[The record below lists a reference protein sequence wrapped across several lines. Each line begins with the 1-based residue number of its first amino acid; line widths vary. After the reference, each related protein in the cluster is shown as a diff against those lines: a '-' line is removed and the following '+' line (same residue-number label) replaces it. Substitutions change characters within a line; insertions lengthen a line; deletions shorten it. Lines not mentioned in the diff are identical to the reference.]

1 MSSTA
6 AESKRTRL
14 VLNRLTLPRFSFGQ
28 DSPIVV
34 AVEGPNGAG
43 KTTLCH
49 ALARSMGVPFC
60 LGTDPA
66 WFTDTLKARM
76 IRDAEWHA
84 SALFF
89 LSGCFE
95 QMRLLRQRPQPIVI
109 MDRCLWSTLAVH
121 AAQDVQHLRA
131 LVAML
136 RPIARFIQGPRLTLV
151 LEASFATCQTRIA
164 KKPGLAR
171 ALDELTAT
179 QAFHQREREFYRW
192 LGRRAPNVIFMNV
205 DKDTEEQV
213 SNRGLE
219 LLHKKLSDLR
229 SPTFR
234 RKVAPKASNSH
245 TLMANGG
252 TPNP

>member
-6 AESKRTRL
+6 GQSKARL
-14 VLNRLTLPRFSFGQ
+14 LLNRLRLPRFAQS
-28 DSPIVV
+28 SSAPLVV
-34 AVEGPNGAG
+34 AIEGPNGAG

-76 IRDAEWHA
+76 IRDAEWHS

-95 QMRLLRQRPQPIVI
+95 QMRLLRQRPQPLVI

-121 AAQDVQHLRA
+121 AALDVQHLRD
-131 LVAML
+131 LVTLL
-136 RPIARFIQGPRLTLV
+136 RPIAPLIHVPHLTVV

-164 KKPGLAR
+164 HKPGLAR
-171 ALDELTAT
+171 ALDELTANK
-179 QAFHQREREFYRW
+179 AFHAREGEFYQW
-192 LGRRAPNVIFMNV
+192 LSRRAPNVIFMNV
-205 DKDTEEQV
+205 DQGTAKDVAE
-213 SNRGLE
+213 RGLA
-219 LLHKKLSDLR
+219 LVRKKLSR
-229 SPTFR
+229 TVAR
-234 RKVAPKASNSH
+234 RYLTVPK
-245 TLMANGG
+245 GRG
-252 TPNP
+252 